1 MNFWKSKF
9 IIIFLISLFLFPQE
23 IFAAIDKNPSLANFY
38 LYTPI
43 NEADARE
50 LAKWDILV
58 LQMLAQEN
66 SAEQLKLIKKL
77 NPKIIILAYIA
88 SEEFPVSMYKQW
100 DKPGGL
106 FYRLLSGITD
116 EMWLRDSSGNH
127 VTFWQDNWMLNT
139 TDYPTKNKRWN
150 EYLAEFVNKE
160 ILSTGLWDGIFYDNV
175 WESVDWINDKIDAD
189 NNKITDKADVLNK
202 NWNNG
207 MKKLFALTRQKASK
221 KIYII
226 GNGDRGYYGD
236 INGIYFENFTIS
248 PYLSWE
254 EKMKLYRRSSLAHAL
269 PTTPIVGNTAPKA
282 NGQFDYKNMRFGL
295 GSALLENGYYALD
308 GGDQTHRERWW
319 YDEYDLNLGK
329 PLSEAASLTGL
340 KDYAKDL
347 WRRDFENGIVLV
359 NPTAKAMEIDLGGDF
374 EKIFG
379 RQDSYVNDGKI
390 VNRVKIGARDSLILL
405 KTFQTLTDAFFVN
418 GDFVR
423 FYSKEG
429 NKARNGFFAFDS
441 NYPGG
446 AKIYSGDL
454 NGNGKNEKVIVDKKK
469 LEILN
474 SDGGRWFNDFPLG
487 FAIKSDLQV
496 AVGKIYPGKEK
507 QMLVTSQTSNKISFL
522 NYHGKTLKEN
532 FYPLGK
538 KYTGGFTGAIGDLEN
553 DGAGEF
559 IFGTSKGKIGEVVVF
574 DQNLSRIKL
583 RFYPYGNKYLSGIYV
598 AVGDV
603 NKDGKQEIITSPI
616 DNTRV
621 NIKVF
626 SNKGKLLHEFKD
638 QTSFNNKTGIYI
650 ETIDVD
656 YDGSMEIMA
665 ISL

>member
-1 MNFWKSKF
+1 MKYVGIK
-9 IIIFLISLFLFPQE
+9 ILFLILFSAIIAPMNV
-23 IFAAIDKNPSLANFY
+23 FAVEKNPSVANFY
-38 LYTPI
+38 LFTPI
-43 NEADARE
+43 NDSDARE
-50 LAKWDILV
+50 LAKWDVLI

-66 SAEQLKLIKKL
+66 SAEQLRLIKKL

-127 VTFWQDNWMLNT
+127 VTFWQDNWMLNA

-175 WESVDWINDKIDAD
+175 WESVDWINNKIDA
-189 NNKITDKADVLNK
+189 NNDRVADKAEVLNK
-202 NWNNG
+202 NWANG
-207 MKKLFALTRQKASK
+207 MKKLFALTRQKSNK
-221 KIYII
+221 KIYIV

-248 PYLSWE
+248 RYLSWE
-254 EKMKLYRRSSLAHAL
+254 EKMKLYRQSSRSHAA
-269 PTTPIVGNTAPKA
+269 PTVPIIGNTAPQAK
-282 NGQFDYKNMRFGL
+282 GQLDYKNMRFGL

-319 YDEYDLNLGK
+319 YDEYDLNLGA
-329 PLSEAASLTGL
+329 PLSEAVSLSGL
-340 KDYAKDL
+340 KNYAKDL

-359 NPTAKAMEIDLGGDF
+359 NPTQKEMEIDLGTDF

-379 RQDSYVNDGKI
+379 RQDPYINDGKI
-390 VNRVKIGARDSLILL
+390 VSRVKIGARDGLILL
-405 KTFQTLTDAFFVN
+405 KTFQTLTDVFFVN
-418 GDFVR
+418 GSFVR
-423 FYSKEG
+423 FYFKEG
-429 NKARNGFFAFDS
+429 QKARNGFFAFDK

-446 AKIYSGDL
+446 AKIFSGDL
-454 NGNGKNEKVIVDKKK
+454 NGNGKNEKIIVDKKK
-469 LEILN
+469 MEIFN

-487 FAIKSDLQV
+487 FSIKSDLQV
-496 AVGKIYPGKEK
+496 AVGKAYPGKEK
-507 QMLVTSQTSNKISFL
+507 QLLITSQSSNKISLL
-522 NYHGKTLKEN
+522 NYHGKILREN
-532 FYPLGK
+532 IYPLGK

-553 DGAGEF
+553 DGAGEI
-559 IFGTSKGKIGEVVVF
+559 IFGTSKGKVGEVIVF
-574 DQNLSRIKL
+574 DQNLRRIKL
-583 RFYPYGNKYLSGIYV
+583 RFYPYGNKYVSGVYV
-598 AVGDV
+598 AIGDV
-603 NKDGKQEIITSPI
+603 NKDGKQEIITAPI
-616 DNTRV
+616 DNPRT
-621 NIKVF
+621 NIRIF
-626 SNKGKLLHEFKD
+626 NNKGKMIHEFKD
-638 QTSFNNKTGIYI
+638 QASFNDKTGSCI

-665 ISL
+665 VSL